1 MSIKADETYFE
12 YLEIDLDFLQ
22 IVWVKYIN
30 PERER
35 DKGERIEKGGGC

>member
-30 PERER
+30 PER
-35 DKGERIEKGGGC
+35 